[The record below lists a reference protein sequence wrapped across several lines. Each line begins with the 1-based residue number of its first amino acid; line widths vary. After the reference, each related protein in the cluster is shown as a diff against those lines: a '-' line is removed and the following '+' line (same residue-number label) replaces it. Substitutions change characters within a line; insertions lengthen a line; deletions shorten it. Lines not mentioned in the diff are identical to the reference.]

1 MKTHGMSN
9 AKLYRKWSAMRQRCL
24 NPNDKEFKNYGGRG
38 IKVCPQWLN
47 FIVFAKW
54 AKESGYKDGLTLE
67 RIDVNGDYCPENCTW
82 ATLKQQMN
90 NKRNNV
96 IIKTESGFMTLA
108 EFSRKR
114 GLSYSTVQ
122 MRLCRGIDLNKP
134 LNYDHRQVIRDDGKV
149 YATIAQAAKE
159 NGVVESRIRAVCNG
173 ERKRTA
179 GHAFSYFTREAAEE
193 ALRKEQNHE

>member
-1 MKTHGMSN
+1 LKTHGMSN

-122 MRLCRGIDLNKP
+122 MRLRRGIDLNKP

-179 GHAFSYFTREAAEE
+179 GHAFSYFTREEAEK
-193 ALRKEQNHE
+193 ALEVGKP